1 MKLWVNVFKN
11 IPWARSNRTR
21 KLGKSNNNNKI
32 PSNLRIE
39 VNMNTFTK
47 IKNLDSHE
55 LRITPWSPQTLAFY
69 HGKVL
74 A

>member
-1 MKLWVNVFKN
+1 MLFLKISLRLEVT
-11 IPWARSNRTR
+11 TR

-32 PSNLRIE
+32 PSNLRTE

-47 IKNLDSHE
+47 IKNLDSHQ